1 MPERKAYIQS
11 VESLLGDIDREIEK
25 VREKAAASGEPS
37 RIRGIEAELI
47 AMRKEIEAQL
57 DLVKRADTSDW
68 KDFRLGIDN
77 ARGKLTMNVTDAMEA
92 IEREAGRS

>member
-11 VESLLGDIDREIEK
+11 IESLLGDIDREIEK

-37 RIRGIEAELI
+37 RIRGIETELI

-57 DLVKRADTSDW
+57 DVVKRADTSDW
-68 KDFRLGIDN
+68 KDFRLGIDS
-77 ARGKLTMNVTDAMEA
+77 AREKLTMNVTHAMKA
-92 IEREAGRS
+92 IERKAGRS